1 MALRAYSR
9 ARSTASR
16 GVATGTNSLASTPA
30 LSIGHVRRPNTVLP
44 RSKAWAISLNVPL
57 EPFTAMMASA
67 VRTMIRFRAVLIAVA
82 IGKSMWGF
90 ASALFPVGR
99 TPTVRPP
106 PRFAPFAD
114 ASMTPFR
121 PPQIRTAS
129 ARATR
134 NPTSS
139 ARASPSGDA
148 VLPPPITPMINFR
161 AMRESPFKLATE
173 LSLCRCQS
181 TFDTFAPDVDGMM
194 SHLVEKSERM
204 LVGRRPLC
212 RCLRCRARGPYKY
225 GVLTEDLLDVEVSV
239 RVGKERAVG
248 ALRYVPE
255 LDYSLM
261 YLKAIGGPTKD

>member
-1 MALRAYSR
+1 M
-9 ARSTASR
+9 
-16 GVATGTNSLASTPA
+16 
-30 LSIGHVRRPNTVLP
+30 I
-44 RSKAWAISLNVPL
+44 
-57 EPFTAMMASA
+57 ASA

-82 IGKSMWGF
+82 IGKSMCGF

-106 PRFAPFAD
+106 PRLAPFAE

-148 VLPPPITPMINFR
+148 VLPPPITPMINLR

-181 TFDTFAPDVDGMM
+181 TFDTFAPDVDGMVP
-194 SHLVEKSERM
+194 HLVEKSERM
-204 LVGRRPLC
+204 LVGRRPYADAC
-212 RCLRCRARGPYKY
+212 NVARGDRDGQRPDAR
-225 GVLTEDLLDVEVSV
+225 VLRRNRPRPSRLRGGNQVGLDRPSIRRIAANV
-239 RVGKERAVG
+239 RDRTVFG
-248 ALRYVPE
+248 ACDRGRH
-255 LDYSLM
+255 
-261 YLKAIGGPTKD
+261 AGAAARRTGPCAHRQGADADSRTLQIRGA

>member
-1 MALRAYSR
+1 M
-9 ARSTASR
+9 
-16 GVATGTNSLASTPA
+16 
-30 LSIGHVRRPNTVLP
+30 I
-44 RSKAWAISLNVPL
+44 
-57 EPFTAMMASA
+57 ASA

-82 IGKSMWGF
+82 IGKSMCGF
-90 ASALFPVGR
+90 ASALFPVGS

-106 PRFAPFAD
+106 PRLAPFAE

-139 ARASPSGDA
+139 ARVSPSGDA
-148 VLPPPITPMINFR
+148 VLPPPMTPMINFR

-194 SHLVEKSERM
+194 SHLVQKSERM

-212 RCLRCRARGPYKY
+212 RCLRCRARGPRWPPTRRASTSPEQTATAPSLERAIEAATRVEPLVERVRVRIDKERMRIRGPYKY

-239 RVGKERAVG
+239 RVGTAQAVG

-255 LDYSLM
+255 LDYPLM
-261 YLKAIGGPTKD
+261 YLKAVGGPTKD

>member
-1 MALRAYSR
+1 M
-9 ARSTASR
+9 
-16 GVATGTNSLASTPA
+16 
-30 LSIGHVRRPNTVLP
+30 I
-44 RSKAWAISLNVPL
+44 
-57 EPFTAMMASA
+57 ASA

-82 IGKSMWGF
+82 IGKSTCGF

-106 PRFAPFAD
+106 PRLAPFAE

-148 VLPPPITPMINFR
+148 VLPPPMTPIINFR

-181 TFDTFAPDVDGMM
+181 TFDTFAQDVDGMM
-194 SHLVEKSERM
+194 SHLMEKSEGM
-204 LVGRRPLC
+204 LVGRALYADAC
-212 RCLRCRARGPYKY
+212 VVAR
-225 GVLTEDLLDVEVSV
+225 ED
-239 RVGKERAVG
+239 RVGRGSDAQVLRRNRPRLSRLRGGKQVG
-248 ALRYVPE
+248 
-255 LDYSLM
+255 LDLT
-261 YLKAIGGPTKD
+261 LIRRITATVR